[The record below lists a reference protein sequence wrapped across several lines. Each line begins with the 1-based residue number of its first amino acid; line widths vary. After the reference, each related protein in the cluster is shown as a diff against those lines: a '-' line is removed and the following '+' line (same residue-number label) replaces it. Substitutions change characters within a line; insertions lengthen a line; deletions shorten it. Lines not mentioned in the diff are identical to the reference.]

1 MRRLSHNLG
10 VIATLLALS
19 LLASSGP
26 GLYGHVVISPS
37 RPVCVVGKPCT
48 APDKNDVLAFWR
60 SGRRVASAR
69 TDASGDYRTRLAA
82 GRYRV
87 TAPRHAAVG
96 RGLKPS
102 EVVVPTG
109 RFARVN
115 FALDIGIR

>member
-1 MRRLSHNLG
+1 MRRLSHNFD

-19 LLASSGP
+19 LLTTSGS
-26 GLYGHVVISPS
+26 GLYGRVVISPA

-69 TDASGDYRTRLAA
+69 TDARGDYRVRLAP

-87 TAPRHAAVG
+87 TAPRLGGIG
-96 RGLKPS
+96 RGLDPS
-102 EVVVPTG
+102 EVIVPRG